1 MCASSSFRSVDIE
14 FTLALKHNRTPFLF
28 LILLRWKDEKR
39 ATFAD
44 SEDYNSLSLSIFLAD
59 DLFIYFFTFRK
70 PVYSIKPSC
79 WLLGDDAFLLLF
91 FFSSFFSG
99 DILRVY
105 SKSPWQLD
113 GNIASPSPLPP
124 LCYFLLFLEAVL
136 NMYEGWD
143 WQVGFNWFWSALHEQ
158 QPALCP
164 FCGGCVLLFFFLFFS
179 SPFSVFSISFISPLI
194 CSDNADNTF
203 FLTPQHPR
211 VSASS
216 DFSSVQ
222 VQHPQATLESHPN
235 WMSDMC

>member
-1 MCASSSFRSVDIE
+1 MKNEQHLLTVKTITA
-14 FTLALKHNRTPFLF
+14 FLF
-28 LILLRWKDEKR
+28 PFSSRMIYL
-39 ATFAD
+39 F
-44 SEDYNSLSLSIFLAD
+44 IFLHSGS
-59 DLFIYFFTFRK
+59 LFIQSSPAVGCWGMMHFCFF
-70 PVYSIKPSC
+70 
-79 WLLGDDAFLLLF
+79 F

-113 GNIASPSPLPP
+113 GNIASPSPPPP

-179 SPFSVFSISFISPLI
+179 SSFSVFSISFISPLI

>member
-1 MCASSSFRSVDIE
+1 MKNEQHLLTVKTITA
-14 FTLALKHNRTPFLF
+14 FLF
-28 LILLRWKDEKR
+28 PFSSRMIYL
-39 ATFAD
+39 F
-44 SEDYNSLSLSIFLAD
+44 IFLHSGS
-59 DLFIYFFTFRK
+59 LFIQSSPAVGCWGMMHFCFF
-70 PVYSIKPSC
+70 
-79 WLLGDDAFLLLF
+79 F

-113 GNIASPSPLPP
+113 GNIASPSPPPP